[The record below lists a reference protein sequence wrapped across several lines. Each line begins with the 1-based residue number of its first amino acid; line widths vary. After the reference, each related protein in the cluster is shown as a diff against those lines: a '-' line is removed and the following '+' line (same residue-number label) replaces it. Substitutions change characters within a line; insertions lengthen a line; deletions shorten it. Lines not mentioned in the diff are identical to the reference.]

1 MIVAT
6 MSRSILITLLSLLAT
21 APAVFADTPFGET
34 DPALIA
40 RVLALSPDHVR
51 AEDLRDLARVG
62 APRIFVIQ
70 GSVALVSMRPFAEF
84 LMAMG
89 YPEDRLRDPHDG
101 TYSRNSFGDSETLA
115 GEVAWYYEHD
125 AMMPM
130 LIGHSQ
136 GGMLAIRT
144 LYELAGTFHNA
155 IHVVDPTTART
166 LDRTTLRDPLTGA
179 IRPVVGIKVSYAAA
193 LATGKLARVLLG
205 QWSMLPR
212 LRVIPDTVE
221 DFTGFTIP
229 GDVIA
234 GNVFGDEPYRS
245 LGTATVRTVTLPA
258 AYSHIRLPLVRHL
271 AEQATTREWIDGYAP
286 DAAPPL
292 PTDPEIDAA
301 NLLHAADIWWSVK
314 KHWCIEVQRAL
325 RAAQSTP

>member
-1 MIVAT
+1 
-6 MSRSILITLLSLLAT
+6 MSRSILIALLMLLAA
-21 APAVFADTPFGET
+21 APAAVADTRLGKT
-34 DPALIA
+34 DPALAA
-40 RVLALSPDHVR
+40 RVLALSPDRVR
-51 AEDLRDLARVG
+51 AEDVNDLARIG
-62 APRIFVIQ
+62 APRIFLIQ
-70 GSVALVSMRPFAEF
+70 GSVPLVSMRPFAEF
-84 LMAMG
+84 LIAMG

-101 TYSRNSFGDSETLA
+101 GYSRSSFGDSETLA

-125 AMMPM
+125 GLMPM

-144 LYELAGTFHNA
+144 LYEFAGTFHDA
-155 IHVVDPTTART
+155 IHVVDPATART

-179 IRPVVGIKVSYAAA
+179 MRPVVGIKVSYAAA

-212 LRVIPDTVE
+212 LRIIPDTVE
-221 DFTGFTIP
+221 DFTGFTLP
-229 GDVIA
+229 GDIIA

-245 LGTATVRTVTLPA
+245 LGTATVRNVTLPGT
-258 AYSHIRLPLVRHL
+258 YSHIRLPLVRHL
-271 AEQATTREWIDGYAP
+271 AEHAVTRQWIDAYAP
-286 DAAPPL
+286 DAVSPL

-325 RAAQSTP
+325 RAAQSAP